1 MNAVVDFSTALAQ
14 FQAIGAQTA
23 AFLARPSAPTPMR
36 VVGVITGL
44 RAHGRKHGHA
54 AGTTSAAITHAMRR
68 LARGAKRSAAL
79 REGIAHADAL
89 HGAAHAFGEDT
100 Q

>member
-1 MNAVVDFSTALAQ
+1 MSAVVDFSSALAQ

-23 AFLARPSAPTPMR
+23 AFLARPSAPTKVR

-44 RAHGRKHGHA
+44 RCHGRKHGHTES
-54 AGTTSAAITHAMRR
+54 TTSAAITHAMRR
-68 LARGAKRSAAL
+68 IARGAKRQDAL
-79 REGIAHADAL
+79 RDGLAYADAL
-89 HGAAHAFGEDT
+89 HAAAHAFGEDT